1 MVQRI
6 DKISFLFDVET
17 CNTTVKKKKQ
27 TKGCQKSKPKK
38 KERIEYYFFFTP
50 LHLPQP
56 PTV

>member
-6 DKISFLFDVET
+6 DKISFLFDFET

-38 KERIEYYFFFTP
+38 KKG
-50 LHLPQP
+50 
-56 PTV
+56 